1 MQKEM
6 TKQFSPDEVIAA
18 LLTFL
23 PSPFPNDPEKIHETI
38 RKLQQKGEYKELLED
53 FEFLDYSRFPYSP
66 LLGRILNRLQESRL
80 LASLNPDYKMYVM
93 EEVPKEAIRSD
104 LLGEGKKLNKQR
116 DKLAQIA
123 SELGGELTNNVEP

>member
-1 MQKEM
+1 MGREK
-6 TKQFSPDEVIAA
+6 TKPFSPDDVIAA
-18 LLTFL
+18 VLTFL
-23 PSPFPNDPEKIHETI
+23 PGTFNNDPEKIHRTI
-38 RKLQQKGEYKELLED
+38 KKLQEREEFRDLLGE

-80 LASLNPDYKMYVM
+80 LSSLNPDYKMYVM
-93 EEVPKEAIRSD
+93 ERVPRDAIQSD

-123 SELGGELTNNVEP
+123 SELEGELTNVEP